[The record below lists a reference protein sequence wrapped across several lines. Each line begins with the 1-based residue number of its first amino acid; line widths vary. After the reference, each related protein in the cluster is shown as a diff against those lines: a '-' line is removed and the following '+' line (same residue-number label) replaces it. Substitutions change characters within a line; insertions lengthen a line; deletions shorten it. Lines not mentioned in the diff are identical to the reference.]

1 MGGYTLNL
9 LHELEILGVHAEGEI
24 GRVVV
29 SGVPEIPGAT
39 FIEKM
44 EHINNDNDDI
54 LRLALYEPRG
64 AAQMTINLL
73 FPAIS
78 ESADMGFIPVQPD
91 GAHAMSGSNAM
102 CVTTAIL
109 ESGILTMS
117 EPETIV
123 TLDTPAGLIR
133 TKATCQNGK
142 VECVEVEMPSSFV
155 EYLDHP
161 LEVENFGTVSADIA
175 FGGCYFAMVN
185 ARALG
190 FQIVPHEARDLVD
203 MGKRISDA
211 AAEQIKVQHPEVQSF
226 NRVEYP
232 MFVAGG
238 GDSITNATVIFPGRL
253 DRSPCGTGTAARLAV
268 MQARREVGINQ
279 SISANSIIGGKF
291 KVRIGSLTRCGSREA
306 IRPVLSGRAW
316 IFGKYNLGVH
326 PTDPFPLG
334 FTLSDTWGTGEPR

>member
-1 MGGYTLNL
+1 MNL
-9 LHELEILGVHAEGEI
+9 LRELVIIGVHAEGEI

-29 SGVPEIPGAT
+29 SGVPEIPGET

-44 EHINNDNDDI
+44 NHINNENDEI

-78 ESADMGFIPVQPD
+78 ESADMGFIPVQAD

-109 ESGILTMS
+109 ESDILTMS

-133 TKATCQNGK
+133 TKAICQKGK
-142 VECVEVEMPSSFV
+142 VECVEVGMPNSFV
-155 EYLDHP
+155 EHLDHP
-161 LEVENFGTVSADIA
+161 LEVENVGTVSADVA
-175 FGGCYFAMVN
+175 FGGCYFAIVD
-185 ARALG
+185 AGILG
-190 FQIVPHEARDLVD
+190 FQIAPHEARDLVD
-203 MGKRISDA
+203 MGKKISDA

-232 MFVAGG
+232 MFVTGN
-238 GDSITNATVIFPGRL
+238 GDSITNATIIFPGRL

-268 MQARREVGINQ
+268 MHARREVGINQ
-279 SISANSIIGGKF
+279 SISVNSIIGGEF
-291 KVRIGSLTRCGSREA
+291 KARIVSLTKCGSREA

-316 IFGKYNLGVH
+316 IYGEYKLGVH

-334 FTLSDTWGTGEPR
+334 FTLSDTWGLGEPR